1 MTAPKTLLITHTG
14 LQTAFC
20 YYRFGSPRSLLPHVR
35 DLGVR
40 LTEGKLTIIRG
51 CFFSST
57 AVFDEEPGVRYRQFN
72 ICVSGP
78 RTVARRLMIHECSH
92 AAAAL
97 SGYMRRRKH
106 AARRCPAPEL
116 LCYAAEALSTM
127 GLEWLDRGCPEA
139 GLPLRFVTNA
149 VQGLDMCRHPKF
161 WTKHE

>member
-1 MTAPKTLLITHTG
+1 VTPPKTLLITHTG
-14 LQTAFC
+14 LRTAFR
-20 YYRFGSPRSLLPHVR
+20 YYRFGSPQSLLSHVR
-35 DLGVR
+35 SLGVR
-40 LTEGKLTIIRG
+40 LTEGKLTTVRG
-51 CFFSST
+51 CYFCST
-57 AVFDEEPGVRYRQFN
+57 VIFDEEPGVRYRQFN

-78 RTVARRLMIHECSH
+78 RILARRLMIHECSH

-97 SGYMRRRKH
+97 SSYMRRHKQ
-106 AARRCPAPEL
+106 AAKRCPRAEL
-116 LCYAAEALSTM
+116 LCYAAEGLSTL